1 MVNIL
6 ITGGT
11 GLVGQALI
19 PKLLEKGHKVSILSR
34 KSNQRKD
41 IQTFLWNVNN
51 NEIDDEALKD
61 VDFIIHLAG
70 AGVAEKR
77 WSKKRKQEIL
87 DSRVKSTQL
96 LFDKIKE
103 LKIPLKGF
111 ITASGTGY
119 YGSITTDIIFKE
131 NDKPANDFLGTVC
144 KEWEKTALQFETLR
158 IDTSI
163 VRTGVVLSKK
173 GGALSKM
180 ITPIITPL
188 GSGKQFMPW
197 VHIEDL
203 CKIYTEIIEG
213 KITGTFNA
221 VAPEHHTNFSFSKI
235 LAKKFGRPFLK
246 IGIPAF
252 LLKLFFGKMAVIL
265 LKGSRVS
272 SQKLIDNG
280 FGFNFPSLNK
290 ALTEL
295 SNK

>member
-1 MVNIL
+1 MANIL

-19 PKLLEKGHKVSILSR
+19 PKLLEKGYKVSILSR

-41 IQTFLWNVNN
+41 IQTFLWDVNN
-51 NEIDDEALKD
+51 NEIDDKALKGI
-61 VDFIIHLAG
+61 DFIIHLAG

-96 LFDKIKE
+96 LFDKVKE

-119 YGSITTDIIFKE
+119 YGNITTDIIFKE
-131 NDKPANDFLGTVC
+131 NDKTANDFLGTVC

-163 VRTGVVLSKK
+163 VRTGVVLSEK

-197 VHIEDL
+197 IHIEDL

>member
-1 MVNIL
+1 MANIL

-41 IQTFLWNVNN
+41 IQTFLWNVND
-51 NEIDDEALKD
+51 NEIDDEALKNI
-61 VDFIIHLAG
+61 DFIIHLAG

-96 LFDKIKE
+96 LFDRVKE
-103 LKIPLKGF
+103 LKAPLKGF

-119 YGSITTDIIFKE
+119 YGSITTDIVFKE
-131 NDKPANDFLGTVC
+131 NNKPANDFLGTVC
-144 KEWEKTALQFETLR
+144 KEWEKTALQFETLG
-158 IDTSI
+158 INTSI

-180 ITPIITPL
+180 TTPIITPL

-197 VHIEDL
+197 IHIEDL

-213 KITGTFNA
+213 KINGTFNA
-221 VAPEHHTNFSFSKI
+221 VTPEHHTNFSFSKL